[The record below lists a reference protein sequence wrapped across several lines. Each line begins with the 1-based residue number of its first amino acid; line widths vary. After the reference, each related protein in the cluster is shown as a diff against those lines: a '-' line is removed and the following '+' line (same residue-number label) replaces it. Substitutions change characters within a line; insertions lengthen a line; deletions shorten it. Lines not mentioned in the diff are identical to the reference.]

1 MEDIKNKIINKLK
14 KLDFEEFRSIVGDI
28 NSYDG
33 SLDWL
38 DYQENDEEFFNVYFD
53 NNVNEAVRATQY
65 GDYNYCDDYVI
76 FNAYGNL
83 DTINEWELKEL
94 YQSYLEDIAERIIE
108 LKDETT
114 FYNDDINEILNIEEA

>member
-1 MEDIKNKIINKLK
+1 MEELKNKIVNKLK
-14 KLDFEEFRSIVGDI
+14 ELDFEELRNIIGDI

-38 DYQENDEEFFNVYFD
+38 DYQENNEEFFNVYFD

-76 FNAYGNL
+76 FNGYGNL
-83 DTINEWELKEL
+83 DSINELELKEL
-94 YQSYLEDIAERIIE
+94 YQSYVEGIAERIID

-114 FYNDDINEILNIEEA
+114 FYNDEINEILESEVA

>member
-1 MEDIKNKIINKLK
+1 MENLKNKIIDKLNE
-14 KLDFEEFRSIVGDI
+14 LDFEGLRSIIGDI

-38 DYQENDEEFFNVYFD
+38 DYQENDEEFFNIYFE

-76 FNAYGNL
+76 FDTYGNL

-94 YQSYLEDIAERIIE
+94 YQNYVEDIAEKIID
-108 LKDETT
+108 LKDETK
-114 FYNDDINEILNIEEA
+114 FYNEDINEILKSEVA